1 MSMSAFVTDLILIV
15 IFFATVYR
23 ASKRGFVD
31 AIAGLLSVIGAY
43 FCAVSLRFV
52 LDGVL
57 QRYVFDPFVYS
68 AVGDVLRG
76 AMEGVETSL
85 ESAASGLLTAVGE
98 LIAMGSTFGLTY
110 TLDAESAL
118 ASITE
123 AADLSAVTETLT
135 ADIAAPISQRLS
147 ETAAF
152 LLLFVIAFL
161 VLRTIFRV
169 LNLIMRLPVLH
180 EANRLLGT
188 VCGCLLGGAY
198 VYLAAQLMA
207 LLLGILIANGTLPP
221 DTEGGILFRM
231 ICGGGGA

>member
-1 MSMSAFVTDLILIV
+1 MSAVVTDLILIV
-15 IFFATVYR
+15 IFFVTVYR
-23 ASKRGFVD
+23 ASRRGFVD

-52 LDGVL
+52 VDGVL

-68 AVGDVLRG
+68 AVGDVLSS
-76 AMEGVETSL
+76 ALEGVETSL
-85 ESAASGLLTAVGE
+85 ESAASGLLNAVGE
-98 LIAMGSTFGLTY
+98 LIAMGGVLGLTY
-110 TLDAESAL
+110 TLDVEGAL
-118 ASITE
+118 ASISE
-123 AADLSAVTETLT
+123 AADLNACKEALT

-152 LLLFVIAFL
+152 LLLCMIAFA
-161 VLRTIFRV
+161 VLRTVFRA

-188 VCGCLLGGAY
+188 VCGCLLGAAY

-221 DTEGGILFRM
+221 DTGGGILFRLLS
-231 ICGGGGA
+231 GGGQA